1 VQHERRHVRAKLG
14 DDEIDPVRHQPGDE
28 MHVAAQAIQL
38 GHRDRAA
45 EPLGLCERGAKL
57 RALGERVRALARLD
71 LDMLF
76 MALLA
81 VAIVALA
88 GCAASGP
95 LAEPCGGFYMCTNW
109 H

>member
-1 VQHERRHVRAKLG
+1 
-14 DDEIDPVRHQPGDE
+14 
-28 MHVAAQAIQL
+28 
-38 GHRDRAA
+38 
-45 EPLGLCERGAKL
+45 
-57 RALGERVRALARLD
+57 
-71 LDMLF
+71 

-95 LAEPCGGFYMCTNW
+95 NMMAEPCGGFYMCTSW

>member
-1 VQHERRHVRAKLG
+1 MQKLR
-14 DDEIDPVRHQPGDE
+14 ISCS
-28 MHVAAQAIQL
+28 
-38 GHRDRAA
+38 RAA
-45 EPLGLCERGAKL
+45 LAPLSHPALWSPRLGYRGSEMGLNGRWS
-57 RALGERVRALARLD
+57 
-71 LDMLF
+71 F

-95 LAEPCGGFYMCTNW
+95 NMMAEPCGGFYMCTSW